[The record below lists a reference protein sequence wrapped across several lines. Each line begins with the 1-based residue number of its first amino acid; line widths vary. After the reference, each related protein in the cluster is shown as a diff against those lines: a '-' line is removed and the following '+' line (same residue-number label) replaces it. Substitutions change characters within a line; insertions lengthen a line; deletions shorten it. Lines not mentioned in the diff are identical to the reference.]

1 MHFIKKHFLTI
12 IGILIGSLGGYA
24 YYFFVGC
31 ASGTCA
37 ITSNPL
43 NSTLYGAMMGGLL
56 FSAFKNHK
64 PNYAAL
70 LLTKIILACSSSHC
84 LSRLKYLIL

>member
-1 MHFIKKHFLTI
+1 MQFIKKHFLTI

-56 FSAFKNHK
+56 FSAFKK
-64 PNYAAL
+64 
-70 LLTKIILACSSSHC
+70 
-84 LSRLKYLIL
+84 